1 MFNHISNYISVRKNL
16 NMTFQD
22 AEKSLSTIDIVA
34 APLSV
39 CLAGELSEGC
49 EREDEESSTALTH
62 VLFRFEL
69 IISGVV
75 NVAFTS
81 TLLPLQL
88 VL

>member
-1 MFNHISNYISVRKNL
+1 
-16 NMTFQD
+16 MTIQD

-39 CLAGELSEGC
+39 CLAEELSEGC
-49 EREDEESSTALTH
+49 EREDEKQDEESSTALTH

-81 TLLPLQL
+81 TL
-88 VL
+88 